1 MSGLPERSVVAY
13 YCYAERA
20 KWNTLMVGMSAK
32 QVLAEQQLKGA
43 ELKVENTELSCGG
56 MQRTT
61 VNVAI
66 RYFGGAATVVYTLL
80 VDESRSAGRRPSV
93 RTAPMNVRVDQYWLP
108 SEGCG
113 TRCAFELST
122 AGPTATERKKRVG
135 GSRLQLAKRRVARRS
150 AAGPPALSL
159 PALFPT
165 LLDNGLRAPTFRKMS
180 CSLSALP
187 TGATLYAYLNRFL
200 RKMR

>member
-13 YCYAERA
+13 CCYAERA

-56 MQRTT
+56 MQRIT
-61 VNVAI
+61 VGIAI
-66 RYFGGAATVVYTLL
+66 WYFGGAATRRRVYVVL
-80 VDESRSAGRRPSV
+80 VDESRSASRRPSV

-113 TRCAFELST
+113 TRCAFELSKS
-122 AGPTATERKKRVG
+122 PPHRPDRQERE
-135 GSRLQLAKRRVARRS
+135 AKLVAAVFNSRRS
-150 AAGPPALSL
+150 AAGPPALGL
-159 PALFPT
+159 PAPFPT
-165 LLDNGLRAPTFRKMS
+165 SHVAR
-180 CSLSALP
+180 
-187 TGATLYAYLNRFL
+187 
-200 RKMR
+200 